1 MRSNAPLFIRTIP
14 AGPVL
19 RPVRDGAV
27 QTGPAP
33 VGGPDPA
40 GARPARLQL
49 VRVRQFEL
57 RLLAV
62 ALTILWTAGG
72 GLVLVAYRPG
82 GPVDVLVGVAAS
94 LPLIVSVASIIWPPL
109 VRSDRGATGVFWLG
123 LAAGLLLLPSIA
135 SVGTQIVQGG
145 SEPLLPSFEVIYPWA
160 LALVATSL
168 FAGLG
173 VSRQVIS
180 EVGFGRRR
188 LVVSVAFAVVAT
200 SIIGGI
206 FAGVSLADDY
216 ALRDRPAAHSR
227 FGPTNPNLT
236 PPDCRAT
243 LVRPTSAQLQVDFSA
258 NVDGRAVGTV
268 GLSGARSGADIS
280 WTAQVVK
287 ADLYGDIGAVRIG
300 SAGWTLA
307 PGGKWT
313 LVAPELIDG
322 QMVDLTVL
330 QEALSADNRATAE
343 DHGLEY
349 VEGARARHCRIAV
362 DGNTYLASFPQVK
375 WLLGPVNL
383 ETWRGELDFWIF
395 GDGEVGMVSGTVNG
409 TAQEVHPHGLLSPAW
424 VKLTATDR
432 DATVLISPPAP

>member
-1 MRSNAPLFIRTIP
+1 MSDSGPGRYSGRYATGRSSP
-14 AGPVL
+14 ARLLPRV
-19 RPVRDGAV
+19 
-27 QTGPAP
+27 
-33 VGGPDPA
+33 
-40 GARPARLQL
+40 RPARLQL

-62 ALTILWTAGG
+62 ALTILWAAGG
-72 GLVLVAYRPG
+72 GLVLIAYRPG

-94 LPLIVSVASIIWPPL
+94 LPLIVSVASIVWPPL

-135 SVGTQIVQGG
+135 SVGAEIVQGG

-160 LALVATSL
+160 LALLATSL

-173 VSRQVIS
+173 VSRLVIS
-180 EVGFGRRR
+180 GVGFGRRR
-188 LVVSVAFAVVAT
+188 LLASVAFAVVAT

-206 FAGVSLADDY
+206 FAGVSLADDL
-216 ALRDRPAAHSR
+216 ALRDKPAAHSR

-243 LVRPTSAQLQVDFSA
+243 LVRPTSAQLEVDFSA

-268 GLSGARSGADIS
+268 SLSGKRSGADIS

-287 ADLYGDIGAVRIG
+287 ADLFGTVGAVRIG
-300 SAGWTLA
+300 SAGWTLQ
-307 PGGKWT
+307 PGGTWIR
-313 LVAPELIDG
+313 VAPEVIDG
-322 QMVDLTVL
+322 QMIDLTVL
-330 QEALSADNRATAE
+330 QEALSSDNRATAE

-349 VEGARARHCRIAV
+349 VEGARARHCRVAV
-362 DGNTYLASFPQVK
+362 DGATYLASFPQVE
-375 WLLGPVNL
+375 WLVGPANL
-383 ETWRGELDFWIF
+383 ESWRGELDYWVF

-409 TAQEVHPHGLLSPAW
+409 TAQDILPHGLQATAW

-432 DATVLISPPAP
+432 DANVLISPPAL